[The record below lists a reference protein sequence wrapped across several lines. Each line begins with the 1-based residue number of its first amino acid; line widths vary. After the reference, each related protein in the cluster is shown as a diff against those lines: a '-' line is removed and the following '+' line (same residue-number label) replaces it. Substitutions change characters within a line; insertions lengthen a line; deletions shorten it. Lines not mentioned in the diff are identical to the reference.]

1 MRRMILIKYDEH
13 GGAAMNKERR
23 RKIDKAVEN
32 VNSLQN
38 VLEELQ
44 QQIEEIRDE
53 EQDYL
58 DNIPENLQNS
68 ERYET
73 AENDLDN
80 LEEAV
85 NWFDNIDIDELLSL
99 LEEAKG

>member
-1 MRRMILIKYDEH
+1 
-13 GGAAMNKERR
+13 MNKERR
-23 RKIDKAVEN
+23 RKIDKTVEN

-73 AENDLDN
+73 AENALDN

>member
-1 MRRMILIKYDEH
+1 
-13 GGAAMNKERR
+13 MNKERR
-23 RKIDKAVEN
+23 RKIDKAIEN

-38 VLEELQ
+38 ILEELQ

-73 AENDLDN
+73 AENALDN

-85 NWFDNIDIDELLSL
+85 NWFDNIDIDELSSL

>member
-1 MRRMILIKYDEH
+1 MILIKYDEH
-13 GGAAMNKERR
+13 GGAVMNKERR

>member
-1 MRRMILIKYDEH
+1 MILIKYDEP
-13 GGAAMNKERR
+13 GGTDMNKERR

-44 QQIEEIRDE
+44 QQIEEIQDE

-73 AENDLDN
+73 AENALDN